1 MPCLNAQFIGKYG
14 KFGFLDSDKGHDE
27 RLAGSS
33 ALNKESINSIRLL
46 LQMRNTMFTAT
57 LPTALTT
64 SLNTLPA
71 TPNLSLRANPETSYV
86 VYQRYRDVALSLI
99 DTNSQELFYRVYE
112 NDQNSYNGIGLHEKF
127 LYQGQSVLDISMGM
141 LDFPWYAADGNPL
154 NEISQEQLHDLAM
167 VETDPLIADRLLALS
182 NFSLTLAPAP
192 FTRYYHYVGADGVRA
207 LTMVDEFNAVKLNI
221 ILTFTEELSLTY

>member
-33 ALNKESINSIRLL
+33 ALNKPIHSIRLL

-71 TPNLSLRANPETSYV
+71 AANLSLRANPETSYV
-86 VYQRYRDVALSLI
+86 VYQRYRDVAMSLI
-99 DTNSQELFYRVYE
+99 DTNSQNLFYRVYE
-112 NDQNSYNGIGLHEKF
+112 NEQTSYNGIGLHEKF

-167 VETDPLIADRLLALS
+167 IETDPLISDRLLTLS
-182 NFSLTLAPAP
+182 NFSLTLPPAP
-192 FTRYYHYVGADGVRA
+192 FTRYYHYLGVDGTRA

-221 ILTFTEELSLTY
+221 ILTFTEELSLMF